1 MPPNARCTEEA
12 DVKCGNA
19 RDTRPKLGQFAR
31 QCESN
36 IVERM
41 RSSVTDTLLTLPQLP
56 FPALSQLFQAYNSS
70 SVDIHVG
77 ICQLCGGWT
86 GGLKVPGQGGQCGT
100 GGQSDGY
107 VMLNWPG

>member
-1 MPPNARCTEEA
+1 MMPPNARCTEEA

-41 RSSVTDTLLTLPQLP
+41 RSSVTDTLLTLGPATLPCSVTTLSGLQLL
-56 FPALSQLFQAYNSS
+56 LS
-70 SVDIHVG
+70 
-77 ICQLCGGWT
+77 
-86 GGLKVPGQGGQCGT
+86 
-100 GGQSDGY
+100 
-107 VMLNWPG
+107 

>member
-41 RSSVTDTLLTLPQLP
+41 RSSVTDTLLTLGPATLPCSAHNSFRPTTPPQLI
-56 FPALSQLFQAYNSS
+56 FMLAFVNC
-70 SVDIHVG
+70 VG
-77 ICQLCGGWT
+77 V
-86 GGLKVPGQGGQCGT
+86 GLGV
-100 GGQSDGY
+100 
-107 VMLNWPG
+107 